1 MAQIQTANYTM
12 EAFIEDVRN
21 VFRTETDPHVQAKK
35 VSEFM
40 KTLLAVPGWLEEKL
54 ELEE

>member
-21 VFRTETDPHVQAKK
+21 VF
-35 VSEFM
+35 
-40 KTLLAVPGWLEEKL
+40 VPRKIPMFKPRQFLRS
-54 ELEE
+54 